1 MAASNFSNCSVW
13 ATQSM
18 KKLKSTLLGADP
30 CWDNGTSK
38 LLEFKVKL
46 DLLVFEKLKTEL
58 YVSIQV

>member
-1 MAASNFSNCSVW
+1 
-13 ATQSM
+13 M